1 LEEIAGMIRNTI
13 SVYEAKVQSTFHDF
27 DESYILHPY
36 MSDTIKE
43 VSKAC
48 QAFEAKESAPHS
60 AVMALRKV
68 KVEIT
73 KIYIQRLC
81 SWMRAS
87 TEEISKEETWIPV
100 SILERNRSPYS
111 ISYLPLAFRSII
123 VSGMEQI
130 NMMILSLK
138 GEAARSEDMFAH
150 IEEILISVRLAF
162 LNCFLDFA
170 AHLEQIGADLSQR
183 TTKRESWQNGYSNDH
198 QEEQS
203 INAPESVV
211 DPHRQ
216 LLMILSNIGYC
227 KDELASELYNKYK
240 YTWLQSRWVSFLF
253 EFTGTIGR
261 VVGQTQS
268 CLDVRT
274 LIINA
279 NV

>member
-1 LEEIAGMIRNTI
+1 
-13 SVYEAKVQSTFHDF
+13 
-27 DESYILHPY
+27 
-36 MSDTIKE
+36 
-43 VSKAC
+43 
-48 QAFEAKESAPHS
+48 
-60 AVMALRKV
+60 
-68 KVEIT
+68 
-73 KIYIQRLC
+73 
-81 SWMRAS
+81 
-87 TEEISKEETWIPV
+87 
-100 SILERNRSPYS
+100 
-111 ISYLPLAFRSII
+111 
-123 VSGMEQI
+123 
-130 NMMILSLK
+130 MILSLK